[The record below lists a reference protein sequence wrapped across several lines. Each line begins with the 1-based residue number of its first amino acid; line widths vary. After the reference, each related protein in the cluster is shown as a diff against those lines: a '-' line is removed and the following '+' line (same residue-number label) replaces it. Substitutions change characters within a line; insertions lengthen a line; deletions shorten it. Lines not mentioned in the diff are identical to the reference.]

1 MALEEEWGVVM
12 LNGVEREVECGPC
25 VCGVEPTVVD
35 ATGFV

>member
-25 VCGVEPTVVD
+25 VCGVSPQ
-35 ATGFV
+35 